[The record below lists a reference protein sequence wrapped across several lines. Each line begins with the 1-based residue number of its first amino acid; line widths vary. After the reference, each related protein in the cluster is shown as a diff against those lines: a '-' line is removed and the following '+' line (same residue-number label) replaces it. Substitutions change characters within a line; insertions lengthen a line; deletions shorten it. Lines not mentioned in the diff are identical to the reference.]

1 MTHSARSKALGAY
14 GERLAEQFLRDAGL
28 QVLDRNWRCSQGEI
42 DIVARDGECLVV
54 CEVKTRASTAFG
66 SPIEQITAVKAARL
80 RRLAGAWVAEHPELA
95 ALSPLTRIDVIGV
108 AIRRYGPAAIE
119 HLAGVA

>member
-1 MTHSARSKALGAY
+1 M
-14 GERLAEQFLRDAGL
+14 
-28 QVLDRNWRCSQGEI
+28 
-42 DIVARDGECLVV
+42 
-54 CEVKTRASTAFG
+54 
-66 SPIEQITAVKAARL
+66 KAARL